1 MYKSDS
7 VQFFLMMSPLG
18 VLYLQIRMRQLFN
31 SVQ

>member
-1 MYKSDS
+1 
-7 VQFFLMMSPLG
+7 MMSPLG